1 MEKDNNWVVFLL
13 TDEMHKDLAQIYEA
27 VVDGDKKAPEM
38 IDSLRRK
45 LKELKDN
52 LLELNIS

>member
-1 MEKDNNWVVFLL
+1 MIDNSRIVFSL
-13 TDEMHKDLAQIYEA
+13 TEEMHQDVANIYEA
-27 VVDGDKKAPEM
+27 VVDEDKKVPEM

-52 LLELNIS
+52 TIKLNVV

>member
-1 MEKDNNWVVFLL
+1 MINKSRVVFSL
-13 TDEMHKDLAQIYEA
+13 TEEMHRDLAHIYEA

-52 LLELNIS
+52 LVELNIT

>member
-1 MEKDNNWVVFLL
+1 MKKDNNWVVFLL
-13 TDEMHKDLAQIYEA
+13 TDEMHQDLAQIYEA
-27 VVDGDKKAPEM
+27 VVDGDSNAPEM

-52 LLELNIS
+52 LVDLNIT

>member
-1 MEKDNNWVVFLL
+1 MIDNSRIVFSL
-13 TDEMHKDLAQIYEA
+13 TEEMHQDLANIYEA
-27 VVDGDKKAPEM
+27 VVDEDKKVPEM

-52 LLELNIS
+52 TIKLNVV

>member
-1 MEKDNNWVVFLL
+1 MIDNSRIVFSL
-13 TDEMHKDLAQIYEA
+13 TEEMHQDLANIYEA
-27 VVDGDKKAPEM
+27 VVDGDKKVPEM

-52 LLELNIS
+52 TVKLNVV